1 MRIVL
6 GSGKLIQ
13 KQFLFVDLAGSERTK
28 KSGVSGQRHAEA
40 TQINSSLTVL
50 GRVIRGLGTSGSSS
64 SRGSSHVPYRDST
77 LTMLL
82 RSSFE
87 SGSKAGSFTS
97 VVINVA
103 SEPEHHEETECSLQF
118 GARMA
123 SVRNVA
129 AKVVGTDVGRERARI
144 SAAAEVLRPKLR
156 EMEAA
161 GVGGGIV
168 RGAPTVEREMLEAN
182 MKKLRNA
189 RRRCNRLQ
197 VEITE
202 AASVSRGS
210 GSSKREELEGALFD
224 MQNLSDIVARQKT
237 IKRLW
242 REPTPSYLAAE
253 AELKS
258 LTDQLRRLA

>member
-1 MRIVL
+1 MHCI
-6 GSGKLIQ
+6 
-13 KQFLFVDLAGSERTK
+13 DWCRTN
-28 KSGVSGQRHAEA
+28 VS
-40 TQINSSLTVL
+40 
-50 GRVIRGLGTSGSSS
+50 
-64 SRGSSHVPYRDST
+64 
-77 LTMLL
+77 
-82 RSSFE
+82 
-87 SGSKAGSFTS
+87 
-97 VVINVA
+97 
-103 SEPEHHEETECSLQF
+103 
-118 GARMA
+118 
-123 SVRNVA
+123 
-129 AKVVGTDVGRERARI
+129 GRERARI
-144 SAAAEVLRPKLR
+144 SAAAEVLCAKVR

-161 GVGGGIV
+161 GVGGGFV
-168 RGAPTVEREMLEAN
+168 RGAPTVEREMLEVN

-242 REPTPSYLAAE
+242 RDPTPSYLAAE

-258 LTDQLRRLA
+258 LTDQLRRLT